1 MPRAKSNVPPPETPR
16 PTGGASRRRRRAQ
29 HSLGHLTSTDVTA
42 ELFFRGHRVNRNR
55 LGEVADALW
64 LNGEIR
70 ENPYNY
76 RRFSPDQVEQVALA
90 LDLSDDLGV
99 PLEEIS
105 ELVQVAGSIN
115 AGLLDAIGQLRARLD
130 TIEDKVRQVAQL
142 QESAGP
148 QQAMSA

>member
-1 MPRAKSNVPPPETPR
+1 M
-16 PTGGASRRRRRAQ
+16 
-29 HSLGHLTSTDVTA
+29 
-42 ELFFRGHRVNRNR
+42 
-55 LGEVADALW
+55 W

-70 ENPYNY
+70 ENPYTY